1 MIRIRTLAYCL
12 ALSCA
17 ISITAC
23 GDDEDDGGESGSG
36 GSAGNAGEGG
46 DAGDAGEGGAGAGGT
61 SGGAGGTSGGAGGT
75 SGGAGGTTGGAG
87 GTAGSDDD
95 GGIDDDGGSEKPIT
109 ASAEIEGV
117 DDNELT
123 GTATFTAEDADV
135 SVYIELN
142 DCPDG
147 SYQVHIHEGNSCD
160 NYGPHW
166 DVPRGE
172 GIPNITCDNDH
183 GEGTYTRLGTDPK
196 PWSVELGDDDTDVNG
211 HTFVVHDA
219 GGTVLACGE
228 ISVD

>member
-1 MIRIRTLAYCL
+1 L

-17 ISITAC
+17 LSITAC
-23 GDDEDDGGESGSG
+23 GDDEDDGGKSGSG

-75 SGGAGGTTGGAG
+75 TGGAGGTTGGAG
-87 GTAGSDDD
+87 GTAGNDED
-95 GGIDDDGGSEKPIT
+95 GGIDDDDGGSEKPIT

-117 DDNELT
+117 DDNELN
-123 GTATFTAEDADV
+123 GTVTFTAEDADV

-142 DCPDG
+142 DCADG
-147 SYQVHIHEGNSCD
+147 SYQVHIHEGASCD

-183 GEGTYTRLGTDPK
+183 GEGAYTRLGTDPE
-196 PWSVELGDDDTDVNG
+196 PWSVDLDEEDTDVNG
-211 HTFVVHDA
+211 HTFVVHDS